1 MRHTPQKLK
10 EHGFYGYTVIMYAGE
25 PHVFIG
31 VPCKDLRAVIS
42 AYDVQVVNGFHKPQM
57 LFLGNYEGDREY
69 APQWTDDGYTYCSHV
84 MARVQGFNGFP
95 DFLVHHSVIQHL
107 FGLQEM
113 KHLKADVVMPKIE
126 RFVNELVN
134 EALQAQVEQTLD
146 AAAFDKAE
154 QEAMFPQEQVE
165 QVVYAPVGTV
175 DLPTTQYDKR
185 EYSTDAKDT
194 VVVEVLVGSNGIG
207 LLQIMN
213 ALKEKGYDNKRYG
226 DKPFKTLIE
235 FNKVLKEEGLIDL
248 VDNGFYQHV
257 TDIGR
262 SFGLHDLHFPK
273 KNAWFWNLYDAKV
286 VDILGDLWLDAGLMV
301 QDGVYYRLIG
311 IQEHYEVQGELLI

>member
-1 MRHTPQKLK
+1 MRHTPQELK
-10 EHGFYGYTVIMYAGE
+10 EHGFYGYAVIVYAGE

-84 MARVQGFNGFP
+84 MARVRGFNGFP

-134 EALQAQVEQTLD
+134 EVL
-146 AAAFDKAE
+146 
-154 QEAMFPQEQVE
+154 QEQVE

-185 EYSTDAKDT
+185 EYSTDAKST
-194 VVVEVLVGSNGIG
+194 IVVEVLVGSNGIG

-286 VDILGDLWLDAGLMV
+286 VDILGDIWLDAGLMV
-301 QDGVYYRLIG
+301 QDGVYYKLVG
-311 IQEHYEVQGELLI
+311 VQEHPEVQGELPI